1 MFNPL
6 NVPKDISYH
15 GHKSS
20 YEGFSSIH
28 FRPKYHSAFLD
39 PALFALDFL
48 FFFSTYLFLCEQGS
62 SVATIFLPQHPSQCP
77 PPLNCPSATFS
88 EVLLSWLPAFLLL
101 SLAVTAGHHGRST
114 VTAASIATSEFL
126 QRIQMTEGVPDTHF
140 VRTTDLGVHPGP
152 HRVSPSQVI

>member
-6 NVPKDISYH
+6 NVPKNISYH

-48 FFFSTYLFLCEQGS
+48 FFFLLIYSCVS
-62 SVATIFLPQHPSQCP
+62 RVAQWQLYFCPSIPPSAPLP
-77 PPLNCPSATFS
+77 CPSATFS

>member
-1 MFNPL
+1 MESRLAKWWSVIYSAMFNPL
-6 NVPKDISYH
+6 NVPKNISYH

-62 SVATIFLPQHPSQCP
+62 SVATVFLPQHPSQCP
-77 PPLNCPSATFS
+77 PPLPFS
-88 EVLLSWLPAFLLL
+88 HILRSPALLASSIPFAEPGCHSWTPWKVNSNSCFNSHLRVLAKNPNDRRCTRY
-101 SLAVTAGHHGRST
+101 SLC
-114 VTAASIATSEFL
+114 
-126 QRIQMTEGVPDTHF
+126 
-140 VRTTDLGVHPGP
+140 
-152 HRVSPSQVI
+152 

>member
-1 MFNPL
+1 MGTSPAMRVSPPFISGL
-6 NVPKDISYH
+6 NTTQLSLTLHCLHWI
-15 GHKSS
+15 
-20 YEGFSSIH
+20 F
-28 FRPKYHSAFLD
+28 F
-39 PALFALDFL
+39 